1 MLVFQAAFALRVG
14 LTMHIQLT
22 LIMLAYPERI
32 FLNDQ
37 NHGEKKD
44 KKFVIKVPD
53 IFLYVMSF
61 AFAIGTAISTIKS
74 SFVIFISERKL
85 LNIFGMQNI
94 IKQCF

>member
-22 LIMLAYPERI
+22 LIMLAFPERI
-32 FLNDQ
+32 LNDQ

-61 AFAIGTAISTIKS
+61 AFAICTAISTIKS

-94 IKQCF
+94 MQQCF